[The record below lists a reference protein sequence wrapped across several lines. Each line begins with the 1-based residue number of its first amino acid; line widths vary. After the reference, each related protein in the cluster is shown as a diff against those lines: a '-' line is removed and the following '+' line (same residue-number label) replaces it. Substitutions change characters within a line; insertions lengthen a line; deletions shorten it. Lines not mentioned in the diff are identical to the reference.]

1 MGVAM
6 RCRGMVPAVVG
17 ARRGGKRKRVKKAAP
32 QHEERDQ
39 PTFESALT
47 RLEEIVA
54 RLDDADVPLEEAIR
68 LVEEGDKL
76 SRYCEQQLQEAE
88 GKILKLVERM
98 GEVSLEPMEV
108 GEEPERER

>member
-1 MGVAM
+1 MGIAT
-6 RCRGMVPAVVG
+6 RRRGVVPAVAS
-17 ARRGGKRKRVKKAAP
+17 ARRRRKRVRKAAP
-32 QHEERDQ
+32 EDDERDE
-39 PTFESALT
+39 PTFESALA

-54 RLDDADVPLEEAIR
+54 RLEDADVPLEEAIR

-108 GEEPERER
+108 GEEPAGER

>member
-6 RCRGMVPAVVG
+6 RCLGMVPAVVG
-17 ARRGGKRKRVKKAAP
+17 TRRGGKRKRVKKAVP
-32 QHEERDQ
+32 ENVE
-39 PTFESALT
+39 PTFESALA